1 MKKVEVG
8 TLDENEL
15 FEHRGTIYIRR
26 IIVFVAN
33 TQTTNIVTGI
43 CGNISIPSLVY
54 GQKLINYE
62 NTGF

>member
-15 FEHRGTIYIRR
+15 FESMRFYIRR

>member
-1 MKKVEVG
+1 MR
-8 TLDENEL
+8 
-15 FEHRGTIYIRR
+15 FYIRR